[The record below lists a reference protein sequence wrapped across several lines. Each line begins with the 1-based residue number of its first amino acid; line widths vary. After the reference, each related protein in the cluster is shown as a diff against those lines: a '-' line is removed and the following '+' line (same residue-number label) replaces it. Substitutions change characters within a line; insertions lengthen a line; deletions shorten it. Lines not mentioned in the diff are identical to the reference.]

1 MAVDNLYSYRDYFSL
16 FLGFFQTAFDVLDP
30 VGQADDLQENRP
42 ADNGDPRPWGKVT
55 KYFRFPCDFLAE
67 IFAMSE
73 IIRTFELCS
82 KLLSL
87 EKTQILFGFLLAYS
101 YLCTVFR
108 KRENMDNRQAALEL
122 GQKPVGQLLW
132 QYALP
137 AIVAMTASSLYNII
151 DRAMIGQIVGPEAIA
166 GLGITFPFMNLSAAF
181 GAAVGVGSSTCISVK
196 LGQKDYRTAENLL
209 GNTVTLNLIIGFLFM
224 LVSLVFLD
232 PILLF
237 FGASDATLPYAREFM
252 TVILLGNMVTHMYFG
267 MNAVLRA
274 AGKPKHAM
282 YATLFTVA
290 CNIVLVVVFVWW
302 FRWGIRGAAL
312 ATVTS
317 QTFALCWQMRIFSDK
332 RELLHLKRGIYRLK
346 AQLVSNI
353 IAIGISPFLMNVT
366 SCVIVIFMNNQFVR
380 YGGDMAVGAYSIANS
395 VVMVF
400 FMFVMGMNQGMQPI
414 VGYNYGA
421 EKYDRMFRCLWL
433 TIACAT
439 AILLVGWTLS
449 MLFPHWIA
457 RIFTTDATLLRLAAK
472 GIKLDMLVFFVV
484 GSQAVITN
492 FFQCIG
498 KVKVSIFL
506 SLSRQLFLLLPMAYV
521 FPMYWDLDGVWYS
534 MPASDFGSFAMTIPM
549 LIWYM
554 KRLKD

>member
-1 MAVDNLYSYRDYFSL
+1 
-16 FLGFFQTAFDVLDP
+16 
-30 VGQADDLQENRP
+30 
-42 ADNGDPRPWGKVT
+42 
-55 KYFRFPCDFLAE
+55 
-67 IFAMSE
+67 
-73 IIRTFELCS
+73 
-82 KLLSL
+82 
-87 EKTQILFGFLLAYS
+87 
-101 YLCTVFR
+101 
-108 KRENMDNRQAALEL
+108 MDNRQAALEL
-122 GQKPVGQLLW
+122 GQKPVGKLLW

-181 GAAVGVGSSTCISVK
+181 GAAVGVGSSACISVK
-196 LGQKDYRTAENLL
+196 LGQQDYKTAENLL
-209 GNTVTLNLIIGFLFM
+209 GNTVTLNLIVGFLFM
-224 LVSLVFLD
+224 AVSLLFLD
-232 PILLF
+232 PILRF

-252 TVILLGNMVTHMYFG
+252 IVILLGNMVTHMYFG

-274 AGKPKHAM
+274 AGKPRHAM

-290 CNIVLVVVFVWW
+290 CNIVLVVAFVWW

-312 ATVTS
+312 ATITS
-317 QTFALCWQMRIFSDK
+317 QTLALCWQMWIFSDK
-332 RELLHLKRGIYRLK
+332 KELLHLKKGIYKLRK
-346 AQLVSNI
+346 DLVQNI
-353 IAIGISPFLMNVT
+353 ISIGISPFLMNAT
-366 SCVIVIFMNNQFVR
+366 SCIIVIFMNNQFVH

-449 MLFPHWIA
+449 MFFPRQIA
-457 RIFTTDATLLRLAAK
+457 RIFTTDPTLLDLSAT

-484 GSQAVITN
+484 GSQAAITH
-492 FFQCIG
+492 FFQSIG
-498 KVKVSIFL
+498 KVKISIFL

-521 FPMYWDLDGVWYS
+521 FPLFWDLDGVWYS
-534 MPASDFGSFAMTIPM
+534 MPASDFGSFAMTIPT

-554 KRLKD
+554 RRLR